1 MLLGL
6 PVLGNDQRCDHCSG
20 PRAPSDPFG
29 LHYASCRPLHTP
41 RHDRIRDIIAHFL
54 RRRLPPGSVVLECD
68 LDASA
73 QPSIADTR
81 RPVDVGYFSVAS
93 QEWTF
98 LDVVVSGDAPPSC
111 WASIRRGDPLPSS
124 VLAAHARDA
133 KRRAQCATRTTGVL
147 PLAFGA
153 FGGTDPATRRALLA
167 VHAAGAEMS
176 TAHDPPGSLLARLQL
191 SIWRQ
196 LACAVYRRRCGR
208 DPTDA
213 RPSRVPTWRREVWR
227 SRQINHPSPVEP
239 HTPRPRATLPCT
251 PTPQRRPRSL
261 PPSSRTPHDPHT
273 TRRPPPTIHA
283 PITTRHSHVLAIC
296 ESLALMGAALSI
308 DQSFYDAHPRHSWIC
323 NTMYSAEQHC
333 RNNAL
338 ASFESVA
345 AEVATCLLRATDAL
359 RARLQTDTAFPISA
373 PIRTLILSGPDQTS
387 HDALQCNNLLA
398 SRPRTTRLLAEW
410 VDCMASA
417 NAPAPAVSWL
427 TSLSPAWADES
438 SSEATHSSTASSRST
453 SCSTRSL
460 NPRDSRAGPA
470 GASVLSRARNPLP
483 ISSTCGTSQ
492 SGSESDCGVL

>member
-1 MLLGL
+1 MSSSLAM
-6 PVLGNDQRCDHCSG
+6 P
-20 PRAPSDPFG
+20 
-29 LHYASCRPLHTP
+29 
-41 RHDRIRDIIAHFL
+41 
-54 RRRLPPGSVVLECD
+54 
-68 LDASA
+68 
-73 QPSIADTR
+73 QPH
-81 RPVDVGYFSVAS
+81 VG
-93 QEWTF
+93 
-98 LDVVVSGDAPPSC
+98 PPS
-111 WASIRRGDPLPSS
+111 GGVTPFPLPSS
-124 VLAAHARDA
+124 PRTPVTPRDA
-133 KRRAQCATRTTGVL
+133 LSVRPAQRACSPLPSGPSAGPTRPPVVHFSL
-147 PLAFGA
+147 CMPLAPKCPPLMTPPGPSSHVFSSRYGANSPAQYTVVAAAATPPTPARHVFLRGDARFGA
-153 FGGTDPATRRALLA
+153 QDRSIINPLSSPTPRAHVRPSPPPATRPAPSGR
-167 VHAAGAEMS
+167 H
-176 TAHDPPGSLLARLQL
+176 
-191 SIWRQ
+191 
-196 LACAVYRRRCGR
+196 RRR
-208 DPTDA
+208 
-213 RPSRVPTWRREVWR
+213 
-227 SRQINHPSPVEP
+227 
-239 HTPRPRATLPCT
+239 
-251 PTPQRRPRSL
+251 QRRPRSL

-359 RARLQTDTAFPISA
+359 RARLRTDTAFPISA

-387 HDALQCNNLLA
+387 HDALQCNNLPA